1 MSSPCS
7 NVNISFHCYNPSSGL
22 YIIWI
27 GNNCKFKLCDEA
39 VVAVGRENSP
49 NMENRSVES
58 LSAHGSLDPDTVSVP
73 PSCMFEG
80 YIFEPQSGSMTAQ
93 DVNIGVTPSEHKE
106 ENIKFN
112 DQIAPYSVD
121 IHKAS
126 DPTRRLQDSGD
137 ATLENFFS
145 RPIKIHEEEWSTST
159 ALAFDIDPWS
169 LYFNNKRVVNRI
181 ANYKL
186 MRANLH
192 VKVVINGN
200 GFQYGRAIVSYLPLD
215 QFDGMSTNAAL
226 VPQDLIQASQY
237 PHIFLDP
244 TTSTGGDMT
253 LPFFYFLN
261 YVDVP
266 TAGWD
271 NLGEMYFRSLN
282 DLKHANGAADKA
294 TISVF
299 AWATDVS
306 TNVLTSQNP
315 STMVPQ
321 SGSEIDEANAKGAI
335 SGPATTIAK
344 VSNALAVIPAIAPFA
359 MATSTVASAVGAAA
373 KSLGFCRPPVTKN
386 PDPIRNHPC
395 SHLAATN
402 VPDTALKLT
411 VDDKQEL
418 SIDPRIAGLG
428 PEDPMSIK
436 EIAKR
441 ESYLTK
447 FTWRVGDPPETLLWN
462 SRICPVT
469 WDVSGISPV
478 AYHFPACAFAAL
490 PFKYWTGTMNFRFQ
504 VVASSFHKGRI
515 RVIYDPDY
523 ISGDEYNVNYS
534 EVIDLADKS
543 DFTISIGNGQNYTL
557 LDNPLPAISPK
568 PYQPTPFVTKGVG
581 NGIVAL
587 KILNELTVPNS
598 TINNDV
604 EVNVYVSM
612 GEDFEVFV
620 PDDYFST
627 FVFKPQSGLETS
639 ETIVTEAQNT
649 EEPNKPLHE
658 ESSTIGP
665 GTQDL
670 SLVNK
675 VYTGESIMSFRQLL
689 KRYSLWRRES
699 VWPSDGVKTPSNI
712 EWYGSRNMF
721 PFLRGNVTG
730 AIETDSLANPYN
742 YCNTLL
748 LHWIAY
754 AHQGWRGGI
763 RYKMIFKNAP
773 DSGSGVYSA
782 NGRTQSMYVERA
794 DRGDV
799 QSGYGQVVNTDPGYT
814 KETQGAYDGVYG
826 LIGKANSRKLVSGP
840 KGSLYQDS
848 SINPVAEFE
857 VPYYSNYRFSPG
869 KSVDLTTAAGVQQDG
884 FNWYCQTYAD
894 QNFTT
899 DFHCA
904 AAEDFQVYFFTGL
917 PRMYHELNAP
927 LP

>member
-1 MSSPCS
+1 MH
-7 NVNISFHCYNPSSGL
+7 NK
-22 YIIWI
+22 WI

-39 VVAVGRENSP
+39 VVAVGRAN
-49 NMENRSVES
+49 VEDHH
-58 LSAHGSLDPDTVSVP
+58 SADSCLAQGSSDPHTEP
-73 PSCMFEG
+73 PLEAILG
-80 YIFEPQSGSMTAQ
+80 DHIFEPQSGSMSAQ
-93 DVNIGVTPSEHKE
+93 DVDINVSPNEHQE
-106 ENIKFN
+106 QNVKFN

-121 IHKAS
+121 VHKTM
-126 DPTRRLQDSGD
+126 DPTRRLQDSND
-137 ATLENFFS
+137 SSLANFFS
-145 RPIKIHEEEWSTST
+145 RPVKIYEAEWGTGTS
-159 ALAFDIDPWS
+159 LAFDIDPWS

-181 ANYKL
+181 ANFKL

-200 GFQYGRAIVSYLPLD
+200 GFQYGRALVSYLPLD
-215 QFDGMSTNAAL
+215 QFDGLSSNSAL
-226 VPQDLIQASQY
+226 IPQDLVQASQY

-271 NLGEMYFRSLN
+271 QLGELYFRSIN

-299 AWATDVS
+299 AWASDVS
-306 TNVLTSQNP
+306 TNVLTSRDP
-315 STMVPQ
+315 SSMVPQ
-321 SGSEIDEANAKGAI
+321 SGNEVDEANSKGVI
-335 SGPATTIAK
+335 SGPASTIAK
-344 VSNALAVIPAIAPFA
+344 VSNALAVIPPIAPFA
-359 MATSTVASAVGAAA
+359 MATSNVAAAVGAAA

-386 PDPIRNHPC
+386 PEPYRPHPC

-418 SIDPRIAGLG
+418 SIDPRISGLG

-441 ESYLTK
+441 ESFLTK
-447 FTWRVGDPPETLLWN
+447 FTWQVGDPPETLLWN

-469 WDVSGISPV
+469 WDESGTTTI
-478 AYHFPACAFAAL
+478 AYHFPACAMAAL

-504 VVASSFHKGRI
+504 VVASSFHKGRL
-515 RVIYDPDY
+515 RVVYDPDY
-523 ISGDEYNVNYS
+523 LDGDEYNINYS

-543 DFTISIGNGQNYTL
+543 DFTISVGNGQTTTL
-557 LDNPLPAISPK
+557 LDNPLAGVSSV
-568 PYQPTPFVTKGVG
+568 PYGTAALATKGVG
-581 NGIVAL
+581 NGTISL
-587 KILNELTVPNS
+587 KVLNELTVPNS

-604 EVNVYVSM
+604 EINVYVSM

-620 PDDYFST
+620 PDDHFSN

-658 ESSTIGP
+658 ESSDLGP
-665 GTQDL
+665 GMQDL

-675 VYTGESIMSFRQLL
+675 VFTGESIMSFRQLL
-689 KRYSLWRRES
+689 KRYSLWRREAP
-699 VWPSDGVKTPSNI
+699 WPADGVKVPANI

-721 PFLRGNVTG
+721 PLLRGNVAG
-730 AIETDSLANPYN
+730 AVDVSSLAAPYN

-748 LHWIAY
+748 LHWVAL

-763 RYKMIFKNAP
+763 RYKMIFKNTAA
-773 DSGSGVYSA
+773 SGSGVYSA
-782 NGRTQSMYVERA
+782 NGRSQCLYVERA
-794 DRGDV
+794 DRGDE
-799 QSGYGQVVNTDPGYT
+799 QSGYAQSVATDPGFT
-814 KETQGAYDGVYG
+814 TASQGPYSGVYG
-826 LIGKANSRKLVSGP
+826 LVGKSNNKKLVSGP

-848 SINPVAEFE
+848 TINPVAEFE

-869 KSVDLTTAAGVQQDG
+869 KAVNYSSAAGVQQDG

-894 QNFTT
+894 DKFTA

-917 PRMYHELNAP
+917 PRMYFELNAP